1 MYQKLQLVFNQQL
14 NRLYLPIV
22 LTILDTFGTAS
33 IYGGVYYV
41 LLHLIQGQF
50 TPGTLKTAMFI
61 LGIGYVI
68 RLLAVGFSQYL
79 FQVRGSML
87 IRDARLNISNHLKK
101 LPLGYFSK
109 ESIGT
114 IINTC
119 TVDMT
124 QVERVI
130 THLIGDMLK
139 VTFVTSYI
147 LIVSFFVEP
156 KLALIQLIVVVLTLP
171 LIVWIGK
178 LGEKGGLQKK
188 TVVSDVLAR
197 VMEYIDGIRI
207 FRSYNQ
213 TGTAFGRLNESF
225 IRYRDESIRLEV
237 KLVPLNFLFFII
249 IDFIVPIIFIAG
261 SYMLLADEIQTDVMV
276 IFVMISLGVS
286 TLFRPFSVLYTE
298 YKVLSVTIDHI
309 VSLYQMDTAHYTQ
322 ETANFGH
329 YEIEFDRV
337 QFAYEKGQP
346 VLRDMS
352 FTMQPNTMTALIG
365 ASGSGKSTILNVLAR
380 FWDIDSGAIRIGG
393 QNIQEIAPDALLE
406 QMSIM
411 FQNAYVLNDTIYQNV
426 VIGKPNATREE
437 VEQACRRANCH
448 DFIMKLEHGYDTVVG
463 EGGSTL
469 SGGEKQRISLARA
482 FLKDAPIILLD
493 EATASLDPDNEMD
506 IKEAVDELVDGKT
519 VVVIAHK
526 LNTIQHADQIL
537 FLENGTIRE
546 SGTHEDLMALN
557 ARYASMYRE
566 QLEAKGWVL
575 QA

>member
-14 NRLYLPIV
+14 NRLYFPIL

-33 IYGGVYYV
+33 IFGSVYYV
-41 LLHLIQGQF
+41 LLHLIEGQF
-50 TPGTLKTAMFI
+50 TSGTLKTAMLI

-79 FQVRGSML
+79 FQIRGAKL
-87 IRDARLNISNHLKK
+87 IRDARLNISNHLKE

-124 QVERVI
+124 HAERVI

-139 VTFVTSYI
+139 VIFVTGYI
-147 LIVSFFVEP
+147 LSASFVVEP
-156 KLALIQLIVVVLTLP
+156 KLALLQLILVVLSLP

-178 LGEKGGLQKK
+178 LGEKGGHQKK
-188 TVVSDVLAR
+188 VVVNDVLAR

-213 TGTAFGRLNESF
+213 TGVAFGRLNESF
-225 IRYRDESIRLEV
+225 KRYRDESIRLEV
-237 KLVPLNFLFFII
+237 KLVPLNFIFFII

-261 SYMLLADEIQTDVMV
+261 SYMLLAGEIQVETMV
-276 IFVMISLGVS
+276 IFVIISLGVS

-309 VSLYQMDTAHYTQ
+309 VSLYKMDTASYTK
-322 ETANFGH
+322 ETADFPH
-329 YEIEFDRV
+329 YEIEFDHV
-337 QFAYEKGQP
+337 QFAYEKGQS
-346 VLRDMS
+346 VLQDMS
-352 FTMQPNTMTALIG
+352 FTMLQNTMTALIG
-365 ASGSGKSTILNVLAR
+365 PSGSGKSTILNVLAR
-380 FWDIDSGAIRIGG
+380 FWDIDGGTIRIGG
-393 QNIQEIAPDALLE
+393 ENIQEIKPDALLE
-406 QMSIM
+406 KISIM
-411 FQNAYVLNDTIYQNV
+411 FQNVYVLNDTILQNII
-426 VIGKPNATREE
+426 IGKPNATLEE

-448 DFIMKLEHGYDTVVG
+448 EFIMKLEHGYETVVG

-493 EATASLDPDNEMD
+493 EATASLDPDNEME
-506 IKEAVDELVDGKT
+506 IKESVDKLVEGKT

-546 SGTHEDLMALN
+546 SGTHEELMALN
-557 ARYASMYRE
+557 DRYAAMYYE
-566 QLEAKGWVL
+566 QLEAKGWRL
-575 QA
+575 QV

>member
-1 MYQKLQLVFNQQL
+1 MYQKLQLIFNQQL

-41 LLHLIQGQF
+41 LLHLIEGIF
-50 TPGTLKTAMFI
+50 TPDTLKTVMLI

-79 FQVRGSML
+79 FQVRGAML
-87 IRDARLNISNHLKK
+87 IRDARLNVTNHLKK

-109 ESIGT
+109 ESIGM

-119 TVDMT
+119 TVDVT
-124 QVERVI
+124 QVERII

-139 VTFVTSYI
+139 ITFVTSYI

-171 LIVWIGK
+171 LILWIGK
-178 LGEKGGLQKK
+178 WGKKGGLQKK
-188 TVVSDVLAR
+188 MVVSDVLAR

-249 IDFIVPIIFIAG
+249 IDFIVPLIFIVG
-261 SYMLLADEIQTDVMV
+261 SYMLLADEIQTNVMV

-286 TLFRPFSVLYTE
+286 TLFRPFSMLYTE
-298 YKVLSVTIDHI
+298 YKVLSVAVDHI
-309 VSLYQMDTAHYTQ
+309 VSLYKMDTAQYTQ
-322 ETANFGH
+322 ETASFGH
-329 YEIEFDRV
+329 YQIEFDRV
-337 QFAYEKGQP
+337 QFSYEKGQS
-346 VLRDMS
+346 VLRDLS

-393 QNIQEIAPDALLE
+393 QNIQEIAPDALLG

-426 VIGKPNATREE
+426 IIGKPNATREE

-448 DFIMKLEHGYDTVVG
+448 DFIMKLEHGYNTVVG

-493 EATASLDPDNEMD
+493 EATASLDPDNEMA
-506 IKEAVDELVDGKT
+506 IQEAVGELVNGKT

-537 FLENGTIRE
+537 FLENGTIQE
-546 SGTHEDLMALN
+546 SGTHEELIALN
-557 ARYASMYRE
+557 ARYASMYRD

>member
-14 NRLYLPIV
+14 NRLYLPV
-22 LTILDTFGTAS
+22 LLTILDTFGTAS
-33 IYGGVYYV
+33 IFGSVYYV
-41 LLHLIQGQF
+41 LLHLIEGQF
-50 TPGTLKTAMFI
+50 TSGTLKTTMFI

-79 FQVRGSML
+79 FQIRGAML
-87 IRDARLNISNHLKK
+87 IRDARLNISNHLKE

-124 QVERVI
+124 QAERVI

-139 VTFVTSYI
+139 VTFVTGYI
-147 LIVSFFVEP
+147 LIVSFLVEP
-156 KLALIQLIVVVLTLP
+156 KLALIQLILVMLSLP

-188 TVVSDVLAR
+188 VVVSDVLAR

-213 TGTAFGRLNESF
+213 TGMAFGRLNESF
-225 IRYRDESIRLEV
+225 KRYRDESIHLEV
-237 KLVPLNFLFFII
+237 KLVPLNFIFFII

-261 SYMLLADEIQTDVMV
+261 SYMLLAGEIQMEAMV
-276 IFVMISLGVS
+276 IFIIISLGVS

-298 YKVLSVTIDHI
+298 YKVLSVTINHI
-309 VSLYQMDTAHYTQ
+309 VSLYEMDTAPYTK
-322 ETANFGH
+322 ETADFPH
-329 YEIEFDRV
+329 YEIEFDHV

-352 FTMQPNTMTALIG
+352 FAMLPNTMTALIG
-365 ASGSGKSTILNVLAR
+365 SSGSGKSTILNVLAR
-380 FWDIDSGAIRIGG
+380 FWDIDDGAIRIGG
-393 QNIQEIAPDALLE
+393 QNIQEIKPDALLE

-411 FQNAYVLNDTIYQNV
+411 FQNVYVLNDTMLQNII
-426 VIGKPNATREE
+426 IGKPNATREE

-493 EATASLDPDNEMD
+493 EATASLDPYNEMG
-506 IKEAVDELVDGKT
+506 ITEAVDELVEGKT

-537 FLENGTIRE
+537 LLENGTIRE
-546 SGTHEDLMALN
+546 RGTHEELIALN
-557 ARYASMYRE
+557 DRYASMYHE
-566 QLEAKGWVL
+566 QLEAKGWRL
-575 QA
+575 QV